1 MRFVHPKT
9 SRSQSKSQLPLLRRS
24 LVALSGLIMGTAGL
38 LTSAPLTNLA
48 FAATFEQQEVEQSRY
63 VAIARPLATGYFRLI
78 VLNQITDARPC
89 WSETGANPT
98 RIEPLLNTFDFTG
111 ICGRGTD
118 SNGYSIRVEGRDLGM
133 NFSLQLEPRGDE
145 IWLVGRENGSAPN
158 APYMLIGRTNGIGTD
173 GLYRIYLQP
182 GWRFTR
188 RAFEGKTLGHIYFT
202 NDSMTAALN
211 QRGVPPTA
219 RGNFP
224 GSPPELPAPR
234 TIEPPPPISVP
245 PNTVT
250 PIPVPVPATPIPV
263 APSRSRRTPLPAPLP
278 NNPAVFIPVPNPNGS
293 VPMPTTV
300 APVAAPPAANPVT
313 PIGRGVSAPSSNR
326 VSPNPAPI
334 IIPVPRP
341 RGPR

>member
-1 MRFVHPKT
+1 M
-9 SRSQSKSQLPLLRRS
+9 QRS
-24 LVALSGLIMGTAGL
+24 LVALSGLIMGTTGL
-38 LTSAPLTNLA
+38 LTSGALTHVA
-48 FAATFEQQEVEQSRY
+48 VATTFDQQEVEQSRY

-133 NFSLQLEPRGDE
+133 RFSLQLEPRGDE
-145 IWLVGRENGSAPN
+145 LWLVGRENGSAPN
-158 APYMLIGRTNGIGTD
+158 APYMLIGRTNGVATD

-188 RAFEGKTLGHIYFT
+188 RTYEGKTLGHIYFT
-202 NDSMTAALN
+202 NDSMSAALN

-219 RGNFP
+219 RMNVP
-224 GSPPELPAPR
+224 SSPEVTTPR
-234 TIEPPPPISVP
+234 TLEPPPALPGSVP
-245 PNTVT
+245 PSIVV
-250 PIPVPVPATPIPV
+250 PVPVPTTPIPV

-278 NNPAVFIPVPNPNGS
+278 NNPAVFIPVPSPNNS
-293 VPMPTTV
+293 VPMP
-300 APVAAPPAANPVT
+300 APVAAPVPAANPVT
-313 PIGRGVSAPSSNR
+313 PIGRGVAVPAPNSNR
-326 VSPNPAPI
+326 VSPDSAPI